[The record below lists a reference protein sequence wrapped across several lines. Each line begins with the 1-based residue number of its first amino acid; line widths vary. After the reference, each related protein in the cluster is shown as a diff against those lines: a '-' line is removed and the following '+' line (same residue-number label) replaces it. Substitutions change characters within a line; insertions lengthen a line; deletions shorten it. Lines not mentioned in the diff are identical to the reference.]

1 MVQKEDEERARPK
14 DPSAA
19 DLLTAADIF
28 GEVLESLGEE
38 YEAPPPDAQPLSER
52 RSPIKVQ
59 VSEPGDD
66 KPSIAS
72 SVPDVL
78 PDELANLL
86 DAFDP
91 QPAEPIAEPISTAFE
106 PEEVEPEPIAPE
118 MVAAGPIAVEAFE
131 PAIEPAFDPDPVEA
145 EPLPPKPLEAEPIV
159 AAEDDVPAVLDE
171 PPSVLIEPPVSAPAS
186 DAAFTPEADDE
197 EVLDSVLPAGEE
209 GEPELG
215 PSIEASPRPRSKS
228 ARARRRGRSG
238 FSPEEALR
246 DLQNLRPPHLSKP
259 AVSSGPIDLAS
270 LVEQALGSPLGKSRG
285 PEPVVDGTYGPYRLL
300 QKIAVGGMAEVFKAK
315 RTGVEGFEKVV
326 AVKRILPHLSDNK
339 EFVDMF
345 IDEAKMVAGLT
356 HPNIVQISDLGK
368 IDKSYYIAME
378 YVHGRDLRTI
388 LRRAKDRGLRLPLD
402 LTVLIVSRVCSALEF
417 AHRKKDERGRPMLI
431 VHRDIS
437 PQNILISFEGEVK
450 LTDFGIAKA
459 ATKARIT
466 DAGALRGKLLYMSP
480 EQAWGKSMDKRSDL
494 FSLGIVF
501 YEMITDQKPFLGS
514 SEMSILEMVRECRVA
529 PPSDVNPRIP
539 ERLEKVV
546 MTALERDPDHRYQ
559 DAVEMFRD
567 LDRVL
572 HERQA
577 PTAVELTRFL
587 ELLFDEEERSDARPE
602 DHAADAAPARALEE
616 EFGDGA
622 GGSDP
627 SPTRAS
633 DPGGIK
639 DPLSIQNL
647 LKRFGIK

>member
-1 MVQKEDEERARPK
+1 MVQKEDEERAPPK

-19 DLLTAADIF
+19 DLLTAQDIF
-28 GEVLESLGEE
+28 GEVLESLGET
-38 YEAPPPDAQPLSER
+38 YAPPPQATEAATDR
-52 RSPIKVQ
+52 RAPIKVQ
-59 VSEPGDD
+59 VSEPSGDE
-66 KPSIAS
+66 KPMLAGTAD
-72 SVPDVL
+72 DVL
-78 PDELANLL
+78 PEDLANLL

-91 QPAEPIAEPISTAFE
+91 QPPPDAPAGATDVMDPALAPSDDHEPALTEPS
-106 PEEVEPEPIAPE
+106 PPVPEPHAD
-118 MVAAGPIAVEAFE
+118 AGPEGG
-131 PAIEPAFDPDPVEA
+131 DP
-145 EPLPPKPLEAEPIV
+145 
-159 AAEDDVPAVLDE
+159 
-171 PPSVLIEPPVSAPAS
+171 
-186 DAAFTPEADDE
+186 DE
-197 EVLDSVLPAGEE
+197 EVLDSVLPPGGGDDAEPDLQPALDAPTRRPRTPRTRRKTRPGFSSEE
-209 GEPELG
+209 G
-215 PSIEASPRPRSKS
+215 
-228 ARARRRGRSG
+228 
-238 FSPEEALR
+238 LR
-246 DLQNLRPPHLSKP
+246 DLQNLRPPFLPSKP
-259 AVSSGPIDLAS
+259 PAGPIDLAS
-270 LVEQALGSPLGKSRG
+270 VVEQALAAPLGGKG
-285 PEPVVDGTYGPYRLL
+285 KNVPEPIVDGTYGPYRLL

-339 EFVDMF
+339 EFVEMF
-345 IDEAKMVAGLT
+345 IDEAKMVAGLS

-368 IDKSYYIAME
+368 IEKSYYIAME

-388 LRRAKDRGLRLPLD
+388 LRRAKERGLRLPLD
-402 LTVLIVSRVCSALEF
+402 LTVLIVSKVCSALEF

-480 EQAWGKSMDKRSDL
+480 EQAWGKPMDRRSDV

-514 SEMSILEMVRECRVA
+514 SEMSILEMVRECRIA

-546 MTALERDPDHRYQ
+546 MTALDREPDHRYQ
-559 DAVEMFRD
+559 DASQMFRD

-572 HERQA
+572 HERQP
-577 PTAVELTRFL
+577 PTAIELTRFL

-602 DHAADAAPARALEE
+602 ERGEPSPSRSLDVEFDEVGAAAPEDARPAAVE
-616 EFGDGA
+616 GQ
-622 GGSDP
+622 
-627 SPTRAS
+627 

-639 DPLSIQNL
+639 DPLSIQKL
-647 LKRFGIK
+647 LKRFGIT

>member
-1 MVQKEDEERARPK
+1 LRLDDDMVQKEDEERAPPK
-14 DPSAA
+14 APAAA
-19 DLLTAADIF
+19 DLLTAQDIF
-28 GEVLESLGEE
+28 GEVLESLGETYAAPSE
-38 YEAPPPDAQPLSER
+38 PTAPPSER

-59 VSEPGDD
+59 VSEPGAAE
-66 KPSIAS
+66 KPPLGSAAD
-72 SVPDVL
+72 DVL
-78 PDELANLL
+78 PEELANLL

-91 QPAEPIAEPISTAFE
+91 EVPPEPAVAEP
-106 PEEVEPEPIAPE
+106 
-118 MVAAGPIAVEAFE
+118 VAAAAAVEE
-131 PAIEPAFDPDPVEA
+131 PAIAEAPVQ
-145 EPLPPKPLEAEPIV
+145 
-159 AAEDDVPAVLDE
+159 PAV
-171 PPSVLIEPPVSAPAS
+171 IEPPVLEPPAS
-186 DAAFTPEADDE
+186 PPVAAEERPQPAAAPPEPPAPVITPVDESDE
-197 EVLDSVLPAGEE
+197 EVLDSVLPPGADD
-209 GEPELG
+209 GEPDLQ
-215 PSIEASPRPRSKS
+215 PSLEPPSRPR
-228 ARARRRGRSG
+228 ARAPHRRRKRPG
-238 FSPEEALR
+238 FTPEEALR
-246 DLQNLRPPHLSKP
+246 DLQNLRPPFLTPKP
-259 AVSSGPIDLAS
+259 SSGPIDLAS
-270 LVEQALGSPLGKSRG
+270 LVEQALGSTQGAKGRNV
-285 PEPVVDGTYGPYRLL
+285 PEPIVDGTYGPYRLL

-315 RTGVEGFEKVV
+315 RAGVEGFEKVV

-339 EFVDMF
+339 EFVEMF
-345 IDEAKMVAGLT
+345 IDEAKMVAGLA

-388 LRRAKDRGLRLPLD
+388 LRRAKERGLRLPLD
-402 LTVLIVSRVCSALEF
+402 LTVLIVSKVCSALEF

-480 EQAWGKSMDKRSDL
+480 EQAWGKPMDRRSDV

-514 SEMSILEMVRECRVA
+514 SEMSILEMVRECRIA

-546 MTALERDPDHRYQ
+546 MTALDREPDHRYQ
-559 DAVEMFRD
+559 DASQMYRE

-572 HERQA
+572 HERQP
-577 PTAVELTRFL
+577 PTAIELSRFL
-587 ELLFDEEERSDARPE
+587 ELLFDDEERTEARPE
-602 DHAADAAPARALEE
+602 EQPEPPPASEDVEFGEGGAAAPEARPSA
-616 EFGDGA
+616 A
-622 GGSDP
+622 GPGP
-627 SPTRAS
+627 

-639 DPLSIQNL
+639 DPLSIQKL